1 MKKILFT
8 LLPFLFFLGLQAQV
22 NEGPQEATFRLSQ
35 NYPNPARDVTHIR
48 LQLSTGGYVSLKLYD
63 MLGNSV
69 SIITEQYLPAGTY
82 SLPVE
87 TRALPDGVY
96 FYTIKKEGESE
107 TLKMIISKER

>member
-1 MKKILFT
+1 MKKFLFT
-8 LLPFLFFLGLQAQV
+8 FSLFFLFFGSQAQLS
-22 NEGPQEATFRLSQ
+22 ESRQDASFRISQ
-35 NYPNPARDVTHIR
+35 NYPNPARDITHIR
-48 LQLSTGGYVSLKLYD
+48 LQLNAGGYVSLKLYD

-87 TRALPDGVY
+87 THSLPDGVY

-107 TLKMIISKER
+107 TLKMVISKER